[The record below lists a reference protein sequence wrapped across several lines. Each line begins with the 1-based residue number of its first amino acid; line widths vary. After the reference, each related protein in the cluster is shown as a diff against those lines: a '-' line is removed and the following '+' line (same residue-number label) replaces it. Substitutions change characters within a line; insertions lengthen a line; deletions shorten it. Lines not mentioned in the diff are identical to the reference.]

1 MSGKERS
8 TVSINRYDQ
17 EEMYGQVLGIGIDQ
31 IECDRVLRSC
41 EKKNFLEHCYTT
53 KELEMISR
61 HKRSSATNFCG
72 KEAVVKAFG
81 TGFRKITPNEIEIL
95 RNESGAPYVLLYGR
109 AKDKADQIGVK
120 KILISLADTKT
131 QAIAFV
137 VLLG

>member
-1 MSGKERS
+1 M
-8 TVSINRYDQ
+8 SINRYDQ

-41 EKKNFLEHCYTT
+41 EKKTFLEHCYTT

-81 TGFRKITPNEIEIL
+81 TGFRKITPNEIRRFFGMNQVHL
-95 RNESGAPYVLLYGR
+95 MFCCMAGQ
-109 AKDKADQIGVK
+109 K
-120 KILISLADTKT
+120 TKQT
-131 QAIAFV
+131 RSV
-137 VLLG
+137 

>member
-8 TVSINRYDQ
+8 TVSINRDDR

-41 EKKNFLEHCYTT
+41 EKKTFLEHCYTT
-53 KELEMISR
+53 KEQEMISK

-95 RNESGAPYVLLYGR
+95 RDESGAPYVLLYGK
-109 AKDKADQIGVK
+109 AKAKADQIGVK

>member
-1 MSGKERS
+1 MGRCLESALTRS
-8 TVSINRYDQ
+8 NVTVCYVR
-17 EEMYGQVLGIGIDQ
+17 GTQ
-31 IECDRVLRSC
+31 IIESA
-41 EKKNFLEHCYTT
+41 KTFLEHCYTT
-53 KELEMISR
+53 KELEMISK

-120 KILISLADTKT
+120 KIPISLADTKT

>member
-1 MSGKERS
+1 MRK
-8 TVSINRYDQ
+8 NRTARFIFNGALLAV
-17 EEMYGQVLGIGIDQ
+17 MAVLGVTAYQVSNKQEHIQ
-31 IECDRVLRSC
+31 EVLP
-41 EKKNFLEHCYTT
+41 K
-53 KELEMISR
+53 
-61 HKRSSATNFCG
+61 
-72 KEAVVKAFG
+72 
-81 TGFRKITPNEIEIL
+81 IL

>member
-1 MSGKERS
+1 
-8 TVSINRYDQ
+8 
-17 EEMYGQVLGIGIDQ
+17 MYGQVLGIGIDQ

-41 EKKNFLEHCYTT
+41 EKKTFLEHCYTT

>member
-1 MSGKERS
+1 MGRCSESALIRS
-8 TVSINRYDQ
+8 NVTVCYVPVR
-17 EEMYGQVLGIGIDQ
+17 
-31 IECDRVLRSC
+31 
-41 EKKNFLEHCYTT
+41 KTFLEHCYTT
-53 KELEMISR
+53 KELEMISK